1 MTGHIYFPWEW
12 VASSAWWGTLSKENQ
27 NIITDAVETARKYGS
42 SIEDEKDKFNSFSLL
57 SIPFFVFAAT
67 IMNTGSTTN
76 RIFSFAD
83 SVVGHFRGGLGHVNV
98 VASMIFAGMSGTAV
112 ADAAGL
118 GKLGI
123 KAMTD
128 AGYDLKFSTGI
139 TGASSV
145 IGPIIPPSVGMIIYG
160 WLSDVSIGCLFIG
173 AIIPGVLMGLF
184 MMIMVYLWAYKE
196 KMPRRPKATL
206 KDIFNYSK
214 AAFLPLLTPV
224 IIVGGIWSG
233 IFSPTESGV
242 MASIYAI
249 LLGMVVYRDVSF
261 KQLLQT
267 FKTTIELE
275 AYKQLLLTYY

>member
-67 IMNTGSTTN
+67 IMNAGSTTN

-139 TGASSV
+139 TGVSSV
-145 IGPIIPPSVGMIIYG
+145 IGPIILPKCRYDYLWLALRCIYRLSFYRGHYSRCSNGTVYDDNGLSVG
-160 WLSDVSIGCLFIG
+160 L
-173 AIIPGVLMGLF
+173 
-184 MMIMVYLWAYKE
+184 
-196 KMPRRPKATL
+196 
-206 KDIFNYSK
+206 
-214 AAFLPLLTPV
+214 
-224 IIVGGIWSG
+224 
-233 IFSPTESGV
+233 
-242 MASIYAI
+242 
-249 LLGMVVYRDVSF
+249 
-261 KQLLQT
+261 
-267 FKTTIELE
+267 
-275 AYKQLLLTYY
+275 